1 MQIPFVTVDVF
12 TDRKFGGNPLAVIP
26 DGHALTG
33 AQMQAIAGEFNLAE
47 TTFALPPQ
55 EPSHTAQVRIFTPRA
70 ELPFAGHPN
79 IGTAFV
85 LAMEAN
91 SAGRTLA
98 EPLVFEEKA
107 GLVRLSL
114 LKDGASVIGA
124 RLAPPQSLSRGDD
137 LDVEILAAACS
148 LSASDIETASHSPCI
163 ASCGIPLAFV
173 ELKTRAALSSAR
185 PRAEV
190 FTEHLPAER
199 ITGILLYVH
208 DRRDGFDLHVCAAL
222 RRSGR
227 SGDRQRQCR
236 PRGAVGEPAARAR
249 SEPCVAHRPGY
260 RHGPA
265 EPARGRRR
273 KTRRQDHRHVD
284 RRALRADDARYVGGL
299 GIVIAS
305 GAKQSRVRRDENL
318 DCFVACAPRNDEAVT
333 SPPRRP

>member
-12 TDRKFGGNPLAVIP
+12 TDRKFGGNQLAVIP
-26 DGHALTG
+26 DGRALTS
-33 AQMQAIAGEFNLAE
+33 AHMQAIAAEFNIAE
-47 TTFALPPQ
+47 TTFVLPPQ
-55 EPSHTAQVRIFTPRA
+55 QPSHTAQVRIFTPRA

-91 SAGRTLA
+91 RAGRTLA

-137 LDVEILAAACS
+137 VDAEIIVAACS
-148 LSASDIETASHSPCI
+148 LAVDDIETASHSPCI

-190 FTEHLPAER
+190 FTEHLLAER

-208 DRRDGFDLHVCAAL
+208 DRRDGFDLQVRMFAPLYGVPEDPATGSGNVALAGLLASLRPEPDLNLAL
-222 RRSGR
+222 RIGQGIDMGR
-227 SGDRQRQCR
+227 PSLLEAGAEKCGGKIIGMWIGGRCV
-236 PRGAVGEPAARAR
+236 PMMRGALE
-249 SEPCVAHRPGY
+249 
-260 RHGPA
+260 
-265 EPARGRRR
+265 
-273 KTRRQDHRHVD
+273 
-284 RRALRADDARYVGGL
+284 
-299 GIVIAS
+299 I
-305 GAKQSRVRRDENL
+305 
-318 DCFVACAPRNDEAVT
+318 
-333 SPPRRP
+333 